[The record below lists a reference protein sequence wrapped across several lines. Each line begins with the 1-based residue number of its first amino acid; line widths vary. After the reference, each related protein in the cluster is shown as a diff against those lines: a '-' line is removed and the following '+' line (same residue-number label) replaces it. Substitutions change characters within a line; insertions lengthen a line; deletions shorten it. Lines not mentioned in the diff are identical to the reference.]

1 MLGEYAATITSQ
13 VEVTER
19 LLDRLED
26 CKSAFPVAA
35 VLGGAN
41 DAVLSRLRGGRA
53 GVQEVLFVDSSRA
66 MLERM
71 QRQQQQQVRWI
82 AVNAEQC
89 CILQLMQWDCVH
101 LKLK

>member
-1 MLGEYAATITSQ
+1 MS
-13 VEVTER
+13 ER

-26 CKSAFPVAA
+26 CKSAFPIAA

-41 DAVLSRLRGGRA
+41 DIVLSRLRGGRA

-71 QRQQQQQVRWI
+71 QRQQQQQVSQTL
-82 AVNAEQC
+82 V
-89 CILQLMQWDCVH
+89 L
-101 LKLK
+101 